1 MSPMGLGIFVFFAFL
16 VPVPLLHWL
25 DLPRRLGDSAL
36 NSEDS
41 E

>member
-1 MSPMGLGIFVFFAFL
+1 MTRIGLAIFVFFAFL

-25 DLPRRLGDSAL
+25 DRPLHHRDDGV
-36 NSEDS
+36 NESEA